1 MHVHRLDGPG
11 RGGGRS
17 RHSAGSVPELGK
29 TTMNPLLLKD
39 DEPVHRHAHA
49 VQDGHQQLVIDSLQI
64 GLCQNPNFQ
73 ICCTDLEPLLT
84 KSDLA
89 LHFHVAFRT
98 LERWVKQH
106 KLPPPIRIS
115 ARHCLNGA
123 PRWLPE
129 DIALLCEIYADSFT
143 GRLLLAE
150 SWQNRLSE
158 LSGSVIIS
166 PTARC

>member
-1 MHVHRLDGPG
+1 M
-11 RGGGRS
+11 
-17 RHSAGSVPELGK
+17 
-29 TTMNPLLLKD
+29 MIQLLLKV
-39 DEPVHRHAHA
+39 EAPVARHAHD
-49 VQDGHQQLVIDSLQI
+49 VHDDLQQLVLDSLQI

-89 LHFHVAFRT
+89 LHFRIGFRT

-106 KLPPPIRIS
+106 KLPPPIRVS

-129 DIALLCEIYADSFT
+129 DIAAFE
-143 GRLLLAE
+143 
-150 SWQNRLSE
+150 
-158 LSGSVIIS
+158 
-166 PTARC
+166 ARSAK